1 MRQRQPKKLH
11 YKFSENGSLLFTE
24 TQTKRRFA
32 LCKEALSNDKNYTFR
47 VKDIYSNL
55 SQIEEKAIAD
65 LDKIYLFTK
74 TYFELSQIAWGGR
87 YINYNKIAAPVGAFF
102 PFIRTRFNSH
112 QPIDEGCIW
121 IGSICE
127 FPRIYVSNSVAK
139 WICPYSKCGF
149 VRKEPF
155 LPAPEARK
163 ILPRLMNRVI
173 YPDLDISAF

>member
-11 YKFSENGSLLFTE
+11 YKYSENGTLLFTE

-32 LCKEALSNDKNYTFR
+32 LCREALGNDKSYTFR
-47 VKDIYSNL
+47 VKCIYSSL
-55 SQIEEKAIAD
+55 THVEENAIVD
-65 LDKIYLFTK
+65 IDKIHLFTQK
-74 TYFELSQIAWGGR
+74 YFELNQLAWGGK
-87 YINYNKIAAPVGAFF
+87 YMDYEKFAAPVGAFF
-102 PFIRTRFNSH
+102 PFVRTRFKSH

-121 IGSICE
+121 IGGISE
-127 FPRIYVSNSVAK
+127 FPRIYVSNTIAK

-155 LPAPEARK
+155 LPMAEARK

-173 YPDLDISAF
+173 YPDIDVSVF